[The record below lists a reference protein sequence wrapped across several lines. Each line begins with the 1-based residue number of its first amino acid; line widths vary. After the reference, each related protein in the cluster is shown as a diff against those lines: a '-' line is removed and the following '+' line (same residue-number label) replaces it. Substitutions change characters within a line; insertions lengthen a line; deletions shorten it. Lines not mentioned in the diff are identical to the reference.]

1 MGYDPEIGQRLN
13 LFFTDRMPGGAFI
26 YRASEGHELLY
37 ANQVMADLF
46 ECDSIEDFYEFVGN
60 SFDGIVNTGQL
71 DTVQEEIDEQ
81 ITDDNKEF
89 DHVFYYIRTKKGN
102 VCLVEDYGALVHD
115 PQEGDVFY
123 VFLIS
128 REIAAGNSEI
138 DQITG
143 LYARDKFFAT
153 IRKTANK
160 ASKEGKDDEYALI
173 YLNMVNFK
181 LFNLKKGVV
190 EGDACLRSIGSILK
204 EHYTGAVITRLWGDH
219 FAVFTK
225 YEKLV
230 EKHEQ
235 AAKAFREMYGKQYN
249 VYGKNGVFRFILTKN
264 IDVEAAL
271 SKAKVACDSIKHD
284 PNATYIEY
292 SDSLQEKLDI
302 EEYVEHHIDEAVE
315 KGYIKPYYQ
324 PQIRSLTGKLCG
336 MEALARWVDP
346 VHGLLTPDKFVG
358 ILEESRQLH
367 KLDCYMVEQ
376 VCRDI
381 RDRMKAGLP
390 MVPVSLNFSR
400 LDFKMC
406 DVLKVVEEAVRETDI
421 PRDYINIEITETII
435 ASDQKKMMDVIE
447 GFRNTGYQV
456 WMDDFGSA
464 YSSLNVLKDYEFD
477 LLKLDMKFLM
487 PFTEKA
493 KNIVRAA
500 IFMAKNIDLKTLAEG
515 VETPE
520 QVTFLKQI
528 GCGRLQGYYFGRP
541 EPLEKVFEHLE
552 DKGVE
557 TENRLW
563 RRFYDIA
570 SIHVRESENPLEII
584 EDDGENITT
593 LFMNDPYRK
602 QMTFGHEMD
611 LEEIDRR
618 IYHTNSPLLGRFRE
632 YANHIEETGNLETF
646 YYSANG
652 NYMRFQGKK
661 LAECDGHY
669 LIEGYLH
676 NITIDQN
683 VTERLWLDSKLRDLN
698 LMFDIVYLLN
708 IRNSTV
714 IPLLGRNSHM
724 GFGERKEAN
733 LTKAME
739 AFEERF
745 VYYQDRKD
753 FREFVD
759 PSTVKARVD
768 LQPKGYVETSLRL
781 KLKDGSYSWYDITLM
796 MVPGTGAEEY
806 LACLH
811 RTTGR
816 ISEYMDLVT
825 GIDSEEKEKL
835 ENEAVVLWENAVSNS
850 KLKFFWKDKE
860 RRFRGVSKAFL
871 DFYGIKSEDEIL
883 GKTDEE
889 MHWHVNDEPYKLDEL
904 AVIREGRVI
913 EDSLGQCI
921 VGGVV
926 HRIAC
931 RKMPIYD
938 NGNIVG
944 LVGSFRDLEEERWT
958 QEDEALALIDPV
970 TGLMTA
976 RSLMGVM
983 IDYAEQYNLLKKE
996 YGLAMIRN
1004 TGHGRILQT
1013 YGRPFAE
1020 SVLGEMG
1027 KRIIEITGQ
1036 TCAVAR
1042 IKDDIFVVM
1051 TYTDRKEDLEDLT
1064 KRITDN
1070 VEKLTSVEGNSV
1082 TIRTVSAC
1090 IMRSEEGVTD
1100 ENIYPLILRKI
1111 EQ

>member
-1 MGYDPEIGQRLN
+1 MGYDPDNGKRLN

-37 ANQVMADLF
+37 ANKVMADLF
-46 ECDSIEDFYEFVGN
+46 ECDSVEEFREFVGN
-60 SFDGIVNTGQL
+60 SFDGIVGKAQL
-71 DTVQEEIDEQ
+71 SEVQNEINEQ

-115 PQEGDVFY
+115 SQEGDVFY

-128 REIAAGNSEI
+128 REISAGNSEI
-138 DQITG
+138 DHVTG
-143 LYARDKFFAT
+143 LYARDKFFTT
-153 IRKTANK
+153 IRKLARK
-160 ASKEGKDDEYALI
+160 SDKDKEQEYALI

-181 LFNLKKGVV
+181 LFNLKRGVA
-190 EGDACLRSIGSILK
+190 EGDACLKSIGEILK
-204 EHYTGAVITRLWGDH
+204 GSYEDAVITRLWGDH

-225 YEKLV
+225 YENLV
-230 EKHEQ
+230 EKHER
-235 AAKAFREMYGKQYN
+235 AARTFREMYGKQYN
-249 VYGKNGVFRFILTKN
+249 IYGKNGVCRFKLTGN
-264 IDVEAAL
+264 FDVEAAL
-271 SKAKVACDSIKHD
+271 SKAKVACDSIKHN
-284 PNATYIEY
+284 PGSTYIEY
-292 SDSLQEKLDI
+292 SDALQEQLDI

-315 KGYIKPYYQ
+315 KGWIIPYYQ
-324 PQIRSLTGKLCG
+324 PQIRSITGQLCG
-336 MEALARWVDP
+336 MEALARWQDP
-346 VHGLLTPDKFVG
+346 VYGLLTPNKFVD

-367 KLDCYMVEQ
+367 KLDCYMVQQ

-381 RDRMKAGLP
+381 RDRMNAGLP

-406 DVLKVVEEAVRETDI
+406 DALKVVEDAVRETDI
-421 PRDYINIEITETII
+421 PRDFINIEITETII
-435 ASDQKKMMDVIE
+435 ASDKEKMEDIIDS
-447 GFRNTGYQV
+447 FRNAGYQV

-487 PFTEKA
+487 PFTDKA
-493 KNIVRAA
+493 RNIVRAA
-500 IFMAKNIDLKTLAEG
+500 IFMAKTIDLKTLAEG

-520 QVTFLKQI
+520 QVAFLKQI

-541 EPLEKVFEHLE
+541 EPLEDVFAHLE

-557 TENRLW
+557 TESRLW
-563 RRFYDIA
+563 RRYYDIA
-570 SIHVRESENPLEII
+570 SIHVRESENPLELI

-593 LFMNDPYRK
+593 LYMNKPYRE
-602 QMTFGHEMD
+602 QMTFGVDME
-611 LEEIDRR
+611 LEEIDQK
-618 IYHTNSPLLGRFRE
+618 IYHTNSPLLSRFRE

-652 NYMRFQGKK
+652 NYMRFQGRK
-661 LAECDGHY
+661 LAECNGRY
-669 LIEGYLH
+669 LIEGCLH

-683 VTERLWLDSKLRDLN
+683 VSERLRLDSKLRDLN
-698 LMFDIVYLLN
+698 LMFDVVYLLN
-708 IRNSTV
+708 VRNKTV
-714 IPLLGRNSHM
+714 IPLLGRNSHL
-724 GFGERKEAN
+724 GIGERKEAN
-733 LTKAME
+733 LDKAME

-745 VYYQDRKD
+745 VYYQDRND
-753 FREFVD
+753 FREFMD
-759 PSTVKARVD
+759 PATIKDRVD

-781 KLKDGSYSWYDITLM
+781 KLKDGSYTWYDITVM
-796 MVPGTGAEEY
+796 MVPGTGAQEY

-816 ISEYMDLVT
+816 VSEYMDLVT
-825 GIDSEEKEKL
+825 EIHTEEKENQISK
-835 ENEAVVLWENAVSNS
+835 AAVLWDNAVYNS
-850 KLKFFWKDKE
+850 KLKFFWKDRD

-871 DFYGIKSEDEIL
+871 DFYGIKSENEIL

-889 MHWHVNDEPYKLDEL
+889 MHWHVNDQPYMLDEL
-904 AVIREGRVI
+904 AVIEEGRVV
-913 EDSLGQCI
+913 EDIPGQCI

-938 NGNIVG
+938 NGQIIG

-958 QEDEALALIDPV
+958 EEDEALALVDPV

-983 IDYAEQYNLLKKE
+983 IDYAEQYNLLGKE
-996 YGLAMIRN
+996 YGLAVLRN
-1004 TGHGRILQT
+1004 TGHKRIEQT

-1020 SVLGEMG
+1020 SVLGEIG

-1042 IKDDIFVVM
+1042 VKDDIFVVV
-1051 TYTDRKEDLEDLT
+1051 TYKSRKEELEELT
-1064 KRITDN
+1064 GRIREN

-1090 IMRSEEGVTD
+1090 LMRSEEGVTD

-1111 EQ
+1111 EEQ